1 MINPEVFEDT
11 TYSMKTKCE
20 SLMKFVNKIEA
31 YNVIIFIVLKSLFIF
46 SGRTNI
52 FIFKR
57 NQRSCERKFK

>member
-31 YNVIIFIVLKSLFIF
+31 YNVIIFYFF
-46 SGRTNI
+46 
-52 FIFKR
+52 
-57 NQRSCERKFK
+57 